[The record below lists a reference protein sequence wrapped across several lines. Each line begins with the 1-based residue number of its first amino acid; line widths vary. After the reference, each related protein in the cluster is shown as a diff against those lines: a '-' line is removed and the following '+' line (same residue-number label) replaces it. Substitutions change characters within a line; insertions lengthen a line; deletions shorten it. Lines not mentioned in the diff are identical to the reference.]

1 VSRRRLFRLPW
12 RTPRQ
17 IRSDVDEELSFHVDM
32 RIDALIALGK
42 SPDEARAQTVREFG
56 DLEDARRYM
65 GAVDNDIEAAQRRS
79 ELMIDLKQDLV
90 YALRKLRAAPGFTIT
105 AIVTLALG
113 IGANTAIF
121 SVVNNVLLKPL
132 PFPAADHLVRI
143 QFTQRGQG
151 DAGTPPDLADYRAL
165 ARSFEGFSTIE
176 GATSNLVRPGA
187 DAERVPGVRVSA
199 NFFALLRIQPLHG
212 RFFREG
218 EDAVGA
224 ATVVVL
230 SEQLWRRS
238 FGAEPKVVGTT
249 VRINAGTFTIIGI
262 APAARRY
269 PLTSELWTP
278 RAFTPA
284 DLSDQTRGAR
294 WLSMLGRV
302 KDGVAVDRAGEE
314 ITRISEQLEQRFP
327 EVFRMRRARAVPI
340 QDFTVGDLRKP
351 LYVILAAVGFVLLI
365 ACANVAN
372 LLLVRAS
379 TREGELAIRTAL
391 GAGRAR
397 LIRQLMTESM
407 VLAVLGAAAGVLL
420 ARLGMHAILQLAPPN
435 LRLVTTATID
445 ATALAVTACV
455 ALVTGIVF
463 GVLPATQV
471 SRGEVVV
478 ALRSG
483 GRGARGRH
491 TATRTKRAI
500 VVAEVAL
507 AVTLLTGA
515 GLMLRSFGRLTAV
528 DPGFRPEGVL
538 STKMLLPGRAYDSPK
553 LRTFAAAL
561 EQRLANLPS
570 VQSAA
575 LADYIPFDNGSY
587 GFTYQIVGRPP
598 IRPSDLPN
606 TETRSITPRYF
617 ETMGIPMVDGRGIEP
632 SDVATS
638 EPVAVVSRSLVRA
651 TFSSESPIGKLI
663 NIQWGNDS
671 LPRRIVGVVDD
682 VRSFSLGDPPDP
694 IAYVPMTQV
703 PTTAVSIVVRT
714 AGAPSVLAN
723 PVRQIVRELDRD
735 LPVYG
740 VLTMEQRIAD
750 SVGRQRFYATLIG
763 IFAAVALAL
772 AAIGL
777 YGVIAYAVTQRKHEL
792 GVRVAL
798 GATSTR
804 ISRMVVT
811 EGVAL
816 TAAGVVLGLGGA
828 LATSG
833 IIANLLYGVTA
844 RDPLTFGGVALVLG
858 AVAALASY
866 LPARRAA
873 RVDPLE
879 AMRGD

>member
-1 VSRRRLFRLPW
+1 MSRRRLFRLPW

-294 WLSMLGRV
+294 WLSML
-302 KDGVAVDRAGEE
+302 VDRK
-314 ITRISEQLEQRFP
+314 S
-327 EVFRMRRARAVPI
+327 
-340 QDFTVGDLRKP
+340 
-351 LYVILAAVGFVLLI
+351 
-365 ACANVAN
+365 
-372 LLLVRAS
+372 
-379 TREGELAIRTAL
+379 
-391 GAGRAR
+391 
-397 LIRQLMTESM
+397 
-407 VLAVLGAAAGVLL
+407 
-420 ARLGMHAILQLAPPN
+420 
-435 LRLVTTATID
+435 
-445 ATALAVTACV
+445 
-455 ALVTGIVF
+455 
-463 GVLPATQV
+463 
-471 SRGEVVV
+471 VV
-478 ALRSG
+478 
-483 GRGARGRH
+483 
-491 TATRTKRAI
+491 
-500 VVAEVAL
+500 
-507 AVTLLTGA
+507 
-515 GLMLRSFGRLTAV
+515 
-528 DPGFRPEGVL
+528 
-538 STKMLLPGRAYDSPK
+538 
-553 LRTFAAAL
+553 
-561 EQRLANLPS
+561 
-570 VQSAA
+570 
-575 LADYIPFDNGSY
+575 
-587 GFTYQIVGRPP
+587 
-598 IRPSDLPN
+598 
-606 TETRSITPRYF
+606 
-617 ETMGIPMVDGRGIEP
+617 
-632 SDVATS
+632 
-638 EPVAVVSRSLVRA
+638 
-651 TFSSESPIGKLI
+651 
-663 NIQWGNDS
+663 
-671 LPRRIVGVVDD
+671 
-682 VRSFSLGDPPDP
+682 
-694 IAYVPMTQV
+694 
-703 PTTAVSIVVRT
+703 
-714 AGAPSVLAN
+714 
-723 PVRQIVRELDRD
+723 
-735 LPVYG
+735 
-740 VLTMEQRIAD
+740 
-750 SVGRQRFYATLIG
+750 
-763 IFAAVALAL
+763 
-772 AAIGL
+772 
-777 YGVIAYAVTQRKHEL
+777 
-792 GVRVAL
+792 
-798 GATSTR
+798 
-804 ISRMVVT
+804 
-811 EGVAL
+811 
-816 TAAGVVLGLGGA
+816 
-828 LATSG
+828 
-833 IIANLLYGVTA
+833 
-844 RDPLTFGGVALVLG
+844 
-858 AVAALASY
+858 
-866 LPARRAA
+866 
-873 RVDPLE
+873 
-879 AMRGD
+879 